1 MKKIF
6 SLLLALLLVAGMAVP
21 AYADVNQS
29 RAVIGADLSDEQVE
43 AVYGMF
49 GIRRGD
55 AIELKMTNAE
65 ERTYLEGYV
74 DNSLIGTRSIS
85 CVYVELLPEG
95 SGMSVTTSNINWCT
109 GEMYISALATAGITD
124 ANIVVAAP
132 FEVSGTAALSGV
144 YKAYED
150 MTGKKLDDLAKLVST
165 QELTVTG
172 ELAAQIGAMD
182 STAIVNELKLM
193 LDVTQTMSDDEIRA
207 EIREIASRY
216 NVNLTNTQVEQ
227 LLSLC
232 RSLEGLDADSL
243 KARVQ
248 EVQNTLQKVSDAKT
262 KVVGFVQG
270 VKKVV
275 DSISGF
281 FDKIKDAAKQMK
293 EENKHMGTT
302 MRRINDRISLYG
314 NVNRG
319 IKDGDFWQGSY
330 VSIEGSNA
338 VIYGSAQDDYII
350 TRGRVTGFTLLGN
363 GTNVTVG
370 NDSMPSLRFLMKLA
384 DGKEA
389 QVDIIYNKVDAFKNA
404 IGVL

>member
-49 GIRRGD
+49 GIRRGE

-124 ANIVVAAP
+124 ANIIVAAP

-165 QELTVTG
+165 QELTITG
-172 ELAAQIGAMD
+172 ELAAEIGAMD
-182 STAIVNELKLM
+182 STAIVNELKMM

-227 LLSLC
+227 LLTLC
-232 RSLEGLDADSL
+232 RSLEGLDAESL

-248 EVQNTLQKVSDAKT
+248 DVQNTLQKVSEAKT

-275 DSISGF
+275 ESVSGF
-281 FDKIKDAAKQMK
+281 FDKIKDIMA
-293 EENKHMGTT
+293 
-302 MRRINDRISLYG
+302 
-314 NVNRG
+314 
-319 IKDGDFWQGSY
+319 
-330 VSIEGSNA
+330 
-338 VIYGSAQDDYII
+338 
-350 TRGRVTGFTLLGN
+350 
-363 GTNVTVG
+363 
-370 NDSMPSLRFLMKLA
+370 RF
-384 DGKEA
+384 
-389 QVDIIYNKVDAFKNA
+389 
-404 IGVL
+404 

>member
-29 RAVIGADLSDEQVE
+29 RAVIGADLTDEQVE

-49 GIRRGD
+49 GIRRGE

-85 CVYVELLPEG
+85 CVYVELLPAG

-124 ANIVVAAP
+124 ANIIVAAP

-165 QELTVTG
+165 QELTITG
-172 ELAAQIGAMD
+172 ELAAEIGAMD
-182 STAIVNELKLM
+182 STAIVNELKMM

-227 LLSLC
+227 LLTLC
-232 RSLEGLDADSL
+232 RSLEGLDAESL

-248 EVQNTLQKVSDAKT
+248 DVQNTLQKVSEAKT

-275 DSISGF
+275 ESVSGF
-281 FDKIKDAAKQMK
+281 FDKIKD
-293 EENKHMGTT
+293 
-302 MRRINDRISLYG
+302 
-314 NVNRG
+314 
-319 IKDGDFWQGSY
+319 
-330 VSIEGSNA
+330 
-338 VIYGSAQDDYII
+338 II
-350 TRGRVTGFTLLGN
+350 A
-363 GTNVTVG
+363 
-370 NDSMPSLRFLMKLA
+370 RF
-384 DGKEA
+384 
-389 QVDIIYNKVDAFKNA
+389 
-404 IGVL
+404 

>member
-1 MKKIF
+1 MYPERRDTLKKIF

-232 RSLEGLDADSL
+232 RSLEGLDAESL

-248 EVQNTLQKVSDAKT
+248 DVQNTLQKVSDAKT

-275 DSISGF
+275 DSVSGF
-281 FDKIKDAAKQMK
+281 FDKIKDIMA
-293 EENKHMGTT
+293 
-302 MRRINDRISLYG
+302 
-314 NVNRG
+314 
-319 IKDGDFWQGSY
+319 
-330 VSIEGSNA
+330 
-338 VIYGSAQDDYII
+338 
-350 TRGRVTGFTLLGN
+350 
-363 GTNVTVG
+363 
-370 NDSMPSLRFLMKLA
+370 RF
-384 DGKEA
+384 
-389 QVDIIYNKVDAFKNA
+389 
-404 IGVL
+404 

>member
-275 DSISGF
+275 DSVSGF
-281 FDKIKDAAKQMK
+281 FDKIKDIMA
-293 EENKHMGTT
+293 
-302 MRRINDRISLYG
+302 
-314 NVNRG
+314 
-319 IKDGDFWQGSY
+319 
-330 VSIEGSNA
+330 
-338 VIYGSAQDDYII
+338 
-350 TRGRVTGFTLLGN
+350 
-363 GTNVTVG
+363 
-370 NDSMPSLRFLMKLA
+370 RF
-384 DGKEA
+384 
-389 QVDIIYNKVDAFKNA
+389 
-404 IGVL
+404 

>member
-74 DNSLIGTRSIS
+74 DDSLIGTRSIS
-85 CVYVELLPEG
+85 CVYVELLPAG

-124 ANIVVAAP
+124 ASIIVAAP

-232 RSLEGLDADSL
+232 RSLEGLDAESL

-248 EVQNTLQKVSDAKT
+248 DVQNTLQKVSDAKT

-275 DSISGF
+275 ESVSGF
-281 FDKIKDAAKQMK
+281 FDKIKD
-293 EENKHMGTT
+293 
-302 MRRINDRISLYG
+302 
-314 NVNRG
+314 
-319 IKDGDFWQGSY
+319 
-330 VSIEGSNA
+330 
-338 VIYGSAQDDYII
+338 II
-350 TRGRVTGFTLLGN
+350 A
-363 GTNVTVG
+363 
-370 NDSMPSLRFLMKLA
+370 RF
-384 DGKEA
+384 
-389 QVDIIYNKVDAFKNA
+389 
-404 IGVL
+404 

>member
-165 QELTVTG
+165 QELTITG
-172 ELAAQIGAMD
+172 ELAAEIGAMD
-182 STAIVNELKLM
+182 STAIVNELKMM

-227 LLSLC
+227 LLTLC
-232 RSLEGLDADSL
+232 RSLEGLDAESL

-248 EVQNTLQKVSDAKT
+248 DVQNTLQKVSDAKT

-275 DSISGF
+275 DSVSGF
-281 FDKIKDAAKQMK
+281 FDKIKD
-293 EENKHMGTT
+293 
-302 MRRINDRISLYG
+302 
-314 NVNRG
+314 
-319 IKDGDFWQGSY
+319 
-330 VSIEGSNA
+330 
-338 VIYGSAQDDYII
+338 II
-350 TRGRVTGFTLLGN
+350 A
-363 GTNVTVG
+363 
-370 NDSMPSLRFLMKLA
+370 RF
-384 DGKEA
+384 
-389 QVDIIYNKVDAFKNA
+389 
-404 IGVL
+404 

>member
-85 CVYVELLPEG
+85 CVYVELLPAG

-124 ANIVVAAP
+124 ASIIVAAP

-172 ELAAQIGAMD
+172 ELAAEIGAMD
-182 STAIVNELKLM
+182 STSIVNELKLM
-193 LDVTQTMSDDEIRA
+193 LDVTQTMSDDEIRS

-232 RSLEGLDADSL
+232 RSLEGLDAESL

-248 EVQNTLQKVSDAKT
+248 DVQNTLQKVSDAKT

-275 DSISGF
+275 DSVSGF
-281 FDKIKDAAKQMK
+281 FDKIKD
-293 EENKHMGTT
+293 
-302 MRRINDRISLYG
+302 
-314 NVNRG
+314 
-319 IKDGDFWQGSY
+319 
-330 VSIEGSNA
+330 
-338 VIYGSAQDDYII
+338 II
-350 TRGRVTGFTLLGN
+350 A
-363 GTNVTVG
+363 
-370 NDSMPSLRFLMKLA
+370 RF
-384 DGKEA
+384 
-389 QVDIIYNKVDAFKNA
+389 
-404 IGVL
+404 

>member
-29 RAVIGADLSDEQVE
+29 RTVIGADLSDEQVE

-85 CVYVELLPEG
+85 CVYVELLPAG

-124 ANIVVAAP
+124 ASIIVAAP

-172 ELAAQIGAMD
+172 ELAAEIGAMD
-182 STAIVNELKLM
+182 STSIVNELKLM
-193 LDVTQTMSDDEIRA
+193 LDVTQTMSDDEIRS

-243 KARVQ
+243 KARVE
-248 EVQNTLQKVSDAKT
+248 EVQGTLQKVSDAKT

-275 DSISGF
+275 ESVSGF
-281 FDKIKDAAKQMK
+281 FDKIKD
-293 EENKHMGTT
+293 
-302 MRRINDRISLYG
+302 IIDR
-314 NVNRG
+314 
-319 IKDGDFWQGSY
+319 F
-330 VSIEGSNA
+330 
-338 VIYGSAQDDYII
+338 
-350 TRGRVTGFTLLGN
+350 
-363 GTNVTVG
+363 
-370 NDSMPSLRFLMKLA
+370 
-384 DGKEA
+384 
-389 QVDIIYNKVDAFKNA
+389 
-404 IGVL
+404 

>member
-21 AYADVNQS
+21 AYADLNQS

-165 QELTVTG
+165 QELTITG

-182 STAIVNELKLM
+182 STAIVNELKMM

-207 EIREIASRY
+207 EIREIAGRY

-227 LLSLC
+227 LLTLC
-232 RSLEGLDADSL
+232 RSLEGLDAESL

-248 EVQNTLQKVSDAKT
+248 DVQNTLQKVSDAKT

-275 DSISGF
+275 ESVSGF
-281 FDKIKDAAKQMK
+281 FDKIKDIMA
-293 EENKHMGTT
+293 
-302 MRRINDRISLYG
+302 
-314 NVNRG
+314 
-319 IKDGDFWQGSY
+319 
-330 VSIEGSNA
+330 
-338 VIYGSAQDDYII
+338 
-350 TRGRVTGFTLLGN
+350 
-363 GTNVTVG
+363 
-370 NDSMPSLRFLMKLA
+370 RF
-384 DGKEA
+384 
-389 QVDIIYNKVDAFKNA
+389 
-404 IGVL
+404 